1 MVLQVFLALKGRR
14 AGQGEMVCLDQMDY
28 WVLEERWVWME

>member
-1 MVLQVFLALKGRR
+1 MVLQVFRELKGKR

-28 WVLEERWVWME
+28 QVLEERWV